1 MNISG
6 AIPKDSLETD
16 TIMNVSTD
24 ATASI
29 QLPEDLFDFC
39 SLSSGSNNE
48 RRLSYSVFLS
58 GVLFQDKNQPNLTVG
73 SIIVAA
79 RAQCNNTMT
88 LNTPVTVSFRTNR
101 TVTII
106 TSKLYHPLCLLS
118 PFKLDRS

>member
-39 SLSSGSNNE
+39 GLSSGSNSE

-79 RAQCNNTMT
+79 RVQCNNTMT
-88 LNTPVTVSFRTNR
+88 LNTPITVSFRTNR
-101 TVTII
+101 TVTL
-106 TSKLYHPLCLLS
+106 SKLYHTLGLLS
-118 PFKLDRS
+118 LFK